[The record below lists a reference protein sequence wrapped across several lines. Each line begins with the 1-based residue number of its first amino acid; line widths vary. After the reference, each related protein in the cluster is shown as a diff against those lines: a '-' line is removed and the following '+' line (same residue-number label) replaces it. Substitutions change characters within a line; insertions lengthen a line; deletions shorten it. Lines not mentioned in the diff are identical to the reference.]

1 MKKFKIVLIS
11 LLILIIGYFGFKIFF
26 IYYYNV
32 DSMNVENYEDIIN
45 GLKIKNKITIKSEVL
60 NEDEYL
66 TFKNM
71 KVKNDF
77 KDFKLLENNENQD
90 FIKYALYDENDKVKA
105 SFWMGITESYV
116 DMFKKDVTIFGMND
130 KIIKNTDISDF
141 LDKNN
146 INSDIELFSY
156 LQENKNNKNN
166 IFTSIKHMKENYIL
180 NFLVAV
186 ALPEISSVTLID
198 GDYDGYIFNLKGDFK
213 EVSIIKNNKRYIF
226 TFLKLDYFTDEYI
239 EEILNTI
246 VID

>member
-1 MKKFKIVLIS
+1 MKRFKIVLIS

-26 IYYYNV
+26 LYYYNV
-32 DSMNVENYEDIIN
+32 DNMNVENYKDIIN
-45 GLKIKNKITIKSEVL
+45 GLKIKDKITIKSETL
-60 NEDEYL
+60 NENEYL

-116 DMFKKDVTIFGMND
+116 DMFRKDVTIFGMND

-141 LDKNN
+141 LDENN

-239 EEILNTI
+239 KEILNTI